1 MKNFSFEV
9 NGLFC
14 GVATDDHD
22 PDETVWKVKMAHKTW
37 RSMILFCYMTGDTD
51 FNVCDEWLVFSNYKE
66 WYLKNKKP
74 DHSLDI
80 YLIRKSQLYSPET
93 CIFTPKDILYCFPFP
108 EKTVT
113 KSGGLLGTCKIK
125 NRERWKAVHCRNF
138 PSFIH
143 IGTFDSELE
152 AHHAWL
158 RYIISECE
166 RKLNNYRPT
175 NKYYNRKVYD
185 NAVEKLDFLKNVL
198 ATGGV
203 FEGEYA

>member
-1 MKNFSFEV
+1 MENFSFV
-9 NGLFC
+9 VDGLFC

-22 PDETVWKVKMAHKTW
+22 PDETSWKAKMSYKSW
-37 RSMILFCYMTGDTD
+37 RSMILFCYMTGDSEFD
-51 FNVCDEWLVFSNYKE
+51 VCDEWLVFSNYKK
-66 WYLKNKKP
+66 WYLENKKP
-74 DHSLDI
+74 DHCLDI